1 MKDSKEIS
9 LFINTA
15 TKALSLGAK
24 KGNLIKTFDLGNPKA
39 ALERTNLGIS
49 LLEEALDFK
58 LKDVDAFYC
67 LLGPGSNTGIRLG
80 LTIPR
85 TIYAFHPEIKI
96 YGIPTMELLTKKGDV
111 AALSDRN
118 GNLFYAKKKEGKVS
132 YQRVEKKDIPSLEK
146 EAEIIVEDKD
156 EMAIQE
162 LSSQNLVRVNVIDLM
177 MEFSSSFHDFSKE
190 EENFLPEYIL
200 KI

>member
-1 MKDSKEIS
+1 MKDSRKIS

-15 TKALSLGAK
+15 TKSLSLGVDDSVRK
-24 KGNLIKTFDLGNPKA
+24 KTFDLGNPKA

-49 LLEEALDFK
+49 ILLGDLGLS
-58 LKDVDAFYC
+58 LKDVDDFYC

-85 TIYAFHPEIKI
+85 TIYALNPNIHV
-96 YGIPTMELLTKKGDV
+96 YGIPTMDLLCIEGEH

-118 GNLFYAKKKEGKVS
+118 GNLFYANLKDGKAT
-132 YQRVEKKDIPSLEK
+132 YERVEKKNIPDIDDEVIVTEK
-146 EAEIIVEDKD
+146 EDVVANE
-156 EMAIQE
+156 E
-162 LSSQNLVRVNVIDLM
+162 LSGHQLKKVNVLSLM
-177 MEFSSSFHDFSKE
+177 MEHRDRFIDFSDKE
-190 EENFLPEYIL
+190 EEYLPEYIL

>member
-24 KGNLIKTFDLGNPKA
+24 KGVLIKTFDLGNPKA

-49 LLEEALDFK
+49 LLEDALNFK

-85 TIYAFHPEIKI
+85 TIYAFNPKIKI
-96 YGIPTMELLTKKGDV
+96 YGIPTMDLLTKKGNV
-111 AALSDRN
+111 AALSLIETEIFFMPKRKKMVVFPIKE
-118 GNLFYAKKKEGKVS
+118 LIKKTFLLLKKKLK
-132 YQRVEKKDIPSLEK
+132 
-146 EAEIIVEDKD
+146 
-156 EMAIQE
+156 
-162 LSSQNLVRVNVIDLM
+162 
-177 MEFSSSFHDFSKE
+177 SSSKTKMKWPLKNS
-190 EENFLPEYIL
+190 LPRTL
-200 KI
+200 SGSMS